1 MVGAHRLL
9 PLPPTHIVMTTGGEG
24 SAYDELGKQYQELLA
39 TNGVTVELRPSA
51 GDVENLDRLRDPGS
65 GVDVGFV
72 QGGLTSGRE
81 SPGLS
86 SLGTL
91 LYQPLWIFYRG
102 RARSGAGFLRSSIA
116 SGCRSVPR

>member
-1 MVGAHRLL
+1 MWWALDRLL

-24 SAYDELGKQYQELLA
+24 SAYHELGKQYQELLA

-72 QGGLTSGRE
+72 QGGLTSGR
-81 SPGLS
+81 SFPRVVVPGHLA
-86 SLGTL
+86 LPATL
-91 LYQPLWIFYRG
+91 DLLPGPRSKRRG
-102 RARSGAGFLRSSIA
+102 ISGGVS
-116 SGCRSVPR
+116 